1 MKILET
7 TKFQKLRKKI
17 KETSEKE
24 ELKKAI
30 IIILN
35 DPKIGKKLKGEL
47 KGLKSLKYF
56 VNGQHRRLIFKIEED
71 SLFLFSFGPRE
82 GVYK

>member
-7 TKFQKLRKKI
+7 SKFQKLRKKI
-17 KETSEKE
+17 KEESEKE
-24 ELKKAI
+24 GLKSAI
-30 IIILN
+30 KNILN
-35 DPKIGKKLKGEL
+35 EPKVGKNLKGEL

-71 SLFLFSFGPRE
+71 ILYLFSFGPRE
-82 GVYK
+82 GAYK